1 MLDNMKN
8 LMYYVIN
15 NGEYCS
21 LRVRLMVKTF
31 SDNEIALKAKEG
43 DSAAL
48 ADVFLRF
55 EPYVRLRALSFKS
68 SGLEIEDLVQEGM
81 IGLLS
86 AVRNYMIDCGAS
98 FRTFVGIC
106 VNRRL
111 ISTIKSTS
119 RQKRLPASMRVS
131 LDSPFVE
138 NEAST
143 VGLQNDP
150 QEILIDQENME
161 LIKQMI
167 ENSLSKFE
175 REVLTL
181 YLAGYPYKQMGI
193 ILNKSGKS
201 IDNAIQRIKSKLT
214 NGLA

>member
-1 MLDNMKN
+1 
-8 LMYYVIN
+8 
-15 NGEYCS
+15 
-21 LRVRLMVKTF
+21 MVMTF

-48 ADVFLRF
+48 ADIFLRF

-68 SGLEIEDLVQEGM
+68 NGLEVEDLVQEGM

-111 ISTIKSTS
+111 ISAIKSVS
-119 RQKRLPASMRVS
+119 RQKRLPASMSVS
-131 LDSPFVE
+131 LDSFFVE
-138 NEAST
+138 NEVPST
-143 VGLQNDP
+143 SQQNDP
-150 QEILIDQENME
+150 EEIVIVQESME
-161 LIKQMI
+161 FVKQMI
-167 ENSLSKFE
+167 EDRLSHFE

-193 ILNKSGKS
+193 KLSKSEKS
-201 IDNAIQRIKSKLT
+201 IDNAIQRIKSKLINVLT
-214 NGLA
+214 Q

>member
-1 MLDNMKN
+1 
-8 LMYYVIN
+8 
-15 NGEYCS
+15 
-21 LRVRLMVKTF
+21 MVMTF
-31 SDNEIALKAKEG
+31 SENEIALKAKEG

-48 ADVFLRF
+48 ADIFLRF

-68 SGLEIEDLVQEGM
+68 NGLEIEDLVQEGM

-98 FRTFVGIC
+98 FRTFVGVC

-111 ISTIKSTS
+111 ISAIKSLS
-119 RQKRLPASMRVS
+119 RQKRLPASMSVS
-131 LDSPFVE
+131 LDSTFIE
-138 NEAST
+138 EE
-143 VGLQNDP
+143 GLSSRQINDP
-150 QEILIDQENME
+150 EEIVIVQESME

-167 ENSLSKFE
+167 ENRLSNFE
-175 REVLTL
+175 RQVLTL
-181 YLAGYPYKQMGI
+181 YLAGYPYKHMGS

-214 NGLA
+214 NGLTL